1 MNQEKNT
8 AVVTVLVTDRVGII
22 ADVSRLLADYWIN
35 IKDISQ
41 TILDDIFTMVMMVDL
56 KDVVIEESDISEK
69 LGELGKKLGVQI
81 TIQHTG
87 LFNAM
92 HTIWFLRGSYDQ
104 RPRNNWNDADVQRS
118 ASWYTYDYH
127 GNFAHGLRSSH
138 SRGILQQD
146 LWQDLQIGRITR
158 WNRWAHKQEIRYS
171 DHS

>member
-8 AVVTVLVTDRVGII
+8 AVVTVLGRDRVGII
-22 ADVSRLLADYWIN
+22 ADVSRLLADYGIN

-87 LFNAM
+87 LFNDM
-92 HTIWFLRGSYDQ
+92 HTI
-104 RPRNNWNDADVQRS
+104 
-118 ASWYTYDYH
+118 
-127 GNFAHGLRSSH
+127 
-138 SRGILQQD
+138 
-146 LWQDLQIGRITR
+146 
-158 WNRWAHKQEIRYS
+158 
-171 DHS
+171 

>member
-8 AVVTVLVTDRVGII
+8 AVVTVLGRDRVGII
-22 ADVSRLLADYWIN
+22 ADVSRLLADYGIN

-87 LFNAM
+87 LCNVM
-92 HTIWFLRGSYDQ
+92 HTI
-104 RPRNNWNDADVQRS
+104 
-118 ASWYTYDYH
+118 
-127 GNFAHGLRSSH
+127 
-138 SRGILQQD
+138 
-146 LWQDLQIGRITR
+146 
-158 WNRWAHKQEIRYS
+158 
-171 DHS
+171 